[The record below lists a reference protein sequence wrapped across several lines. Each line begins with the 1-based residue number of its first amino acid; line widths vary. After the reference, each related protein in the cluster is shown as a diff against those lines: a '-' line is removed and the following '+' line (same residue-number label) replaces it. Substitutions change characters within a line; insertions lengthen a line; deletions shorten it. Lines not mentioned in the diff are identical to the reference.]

1 MISITDIENRLQ
13 QKEQGKFQKICNEIL
28 KSEGYITLD
37 RTGSEAGTEKTIPGT
52 PDSVFIKDDNYIFV
66 EFTTYQ
72 KAKLPQKIRDDVEK
86 CFKLIDS
93 DGLKDKISDIIFM
106 HNRKQP
112 SLKVINEIK
121 QKCNKRN
128 IKFAIYGI
136 DYISDI
142 IQRKYPYIAEKEL
155 ELKDYDKLLQI
166 PEKEIRKSLQ
176 NEIKND
182 DLEKITNRVS
192 HLYEEASKI
201 TNNPTSLIYISNKNK
216 KILDNTYS
224 ELISLEYIYAEKN
237 NEESK
242 NYYHNVLIILQ
253 RYNRKKYIEKFKEVE
268 KYGILT
274 SEDYNFYAENL
285 IMENQE
291 NEALPILERIYYK
304 EKNEYSFLNLIKCYF
319 SLKQYNK
326 VVDELS
332 PLCNEKYDALGIM
345 ATFLLLSKNFIKK
358 LRASDIVSYNKK
370 FKNMP
375 LYYTCTAQLL
385 FKLNNKKYISQ
396 FKKAL
401 KSVKD
406 DDYNTINIICDV
418 AIEIKEAQAIIGYLF
433 KLNLQNEL
441 IKLRLAKLLEYK
453 KVLEKKEIKYLQDN
467 INFLEENDIDINYL
481 QGIINENKGF
491 VIKSLT
497 NYKNSYIK
505 TYNNQSLSKYV
516 ILSIKQKNKIDL
528 TIFPKINEVV
538 DYQLAMVI
546 AKAYK
551 YMGDI
556 DKAVEMS
563 YYSLYLLSNY
573 FDKEPYKQFW
583 SIIMMYGN
591 KLPKKNDRNS
601 LKDNVLVLKD
611 ISNNKVKKYIV
622 DDGVIYKENS
632 KIADLII
639 IKSNNK
645 IALEILGKKVNNNV
659 IIENKTYKILK
670 IEEKYKYLTRYC
682 FDIVKDEKGIQI
694 FTSTSENDDT
704 LEQISKTLSNI
715 SKSMDNKLNIYEE
728 KKLPLSTL
736 ISTEYNFEEYAKLI
750 NTLLSTNHLL
760 YAGETISL
768 NLDNGFVLDITSLI
782 TLTLLD
788 KLDTLSD
795 NMCKKIYISK
805 SLKNKFDHFFE
816 NLISAYNEKEATI
829 GYDESVNNKYNLV
842 FQEIP
847 NKNKM
852 QLWRKLNSYINKF
865 NILDIEFELDNMV
878 NYQTL
883 KLLDKVQFDL
893 IKIAQDKNIP
903 LICDDLFIRKI
914 CNTYKVSHTNT
925 NFLIN
930 YNVSEFGD
938 YMNNLITLAKYN
950 YIYSI
955 YSNECESIISYL
967 LDNFNEDNKN
977 LFIILINQLLS
988 NDKSKKTYQPFL
1000 TNIMNNYEK
1009 LKYVKIFGEIFENKL
1024 ATFIY
1029 DTIKKN
1035 L

>member
-28 KSEGYITLD
+28 KNEGYITFD
-37 RTGSEAGTEKTIPGT
+37 RTGSETGTEKTISGT
-52 PDSVFIKDDNYIFV
+52 PDSVFIKDKEYIFV
-66 EFTTYQ
+66 EFTTY

-86 CFKLIDS
+86 CFGLIDS
-93 DGLKDKISDIIFM
+93 DGLKNKVSEIIFM

-112 SLKVINEIK
+112 SFKVINEIE

-128 IKFAIYGI
+128 IKFTIYGI

-155 ELKDYDKLLQI
+155 ELKDYDKLFQI
-166 PEKEIRKSLQ
+166 SEKEIRKSLQ
-176 NEIKND
+176 NEIKNN
-182 DLEKITNRVS
+182 DLEKITNEVS
-192 HLYEEASKI
+192 HLYEKASKI
-201 TNNPTSLIYISNKNK
+201 TNNPTSLIYTSNRNK
-216 KILDNTYS
+216 KILNDIYS
-224 ELISLEYIYAEKN
+224 KLINLEYIYTGKN

-242 NYYHNVLIILQ
+242 NYFHNVLIILQ
-253 RYNRKKYIEKFKEVE
+253 RYNRTKYVEKFKEVE

-285 IMENQE
+285 IMENKE
-291 NEALPILERIYYK
+291 SEALPILEKLYYE
-304 EKNEYSFLNLIKCYF
+304 EKNESSYINLIKCYF
-319 SLKQYNK
+319 SLNQYDK
-326 VVDELS
+326 IIDELS

-345 ATFLLLSKNFIKK
+345 ATFLLLSKNSIKK
-358 LRASDIVSYNKK
+358 LGASDIVSFNKK

-401 KSVKD
+401 KYVKD

-418 AIEIKEAQAIIGYLF
+418 AIEIKETQSIIDYLF
-433 KLNLQNEL
+433 KLNSQNEL
-441 IKLRLAKLLEYK
+441 IKLRLAKFLEYK
-453 KVLEKKEIKYLQDN
+453 KALEEKEIKYLQDN

-497 NYKNSYIK
+497 NYKNSYTK
-505 TYNNQSLSKYV
+505 TYNNQSLIKYV

-528 TIFPKINEVV
+528 TIFPKINEVI
-538 DYQLAMVI
+538 DYRLAMVI
-546 AKAYK
+546 AEAYK

-556 DKAVEMS
+556 DDAIEMS

-591 KLPKKNDRNS
+591 KLPKKNNRNS
-601 LKDNVLVLKD
+601 LKDKVLVLKE

-622 DDGVIYKENS
+622 DDSVIYKENN
-632 KIADLII
+632 KIADLTI

-670 IEEKYKYLTRYC
+670 IEEKYKYLTGYC

-694 FTSTSENDDT
+694 FTSTSENNDS

-715 SKSMDNKLNIYEE
+715 SKSMVNKLNMYEE
-728 KKLPLSTL
+728 KKLPLSSL

-768 NLDNGFVLDITSLI
+768 TLENGFVLDITSLI

-788 KLDTLSD
+788 KLDILSD
-795 NMCKKIYISK
+795 NICEKIYISK
-805 SLKNKFDHFFE
+805 SLKNKFDYFFE

-829 GYDESVNNKYNLV
+829 VYDESTNNKYNLV
-842 FQEIP
+842 FHEIP
-847 NKNKM
+847 NKNRI
-852 QLWRKLNSYINKF
+852 QLWIKLNNYINKF
-865 NILDIEFELDNMV
+865 NILDTEFELDNMV

-883 KLLDKVQFDL
+883 KILDKVQFDL
-893 IKIAQDKNIP
+893 IKIAKDKNIP
-903 LICDDLFIRKI
+903 FICDDLFIRKI
-914 CNTYKVSHTNT
+914 CNIYKVNHTNT

-930 YNVSEFGD
+930 YNISKFDD

-955 YSNECESIISYL
+955 YSNECENIISYL

-1000 TNIMNNYEK
+1000 TNIMNNCEK
-1009 LKYVKIFGEIFENKL
+1009 LKSVRIFGEIFENKL
-1024 ATFIY
+1024 AIFIY
-1029 DTIKKN
+1029 DTIKEN

>member
-1 MISITDIENRLQ
+1 M
-13 QKEQGKFQKICNEIL
+13 
-28 KSEGYITLD
+28 
-37 RTGSEAGTEKTIPGT
+37 
-52 PDSVFIKDDNYIFV
+52 
-66 EFTTYQ
+66 
-72 KAKLPQKIRDDVEK
+72 
-86 CFKLIDS
+86 
-93 DGLKDKISDIIFM
+93 
-106 HNRKQP
+106 
-112 SLKVINEIK
+112 
-121 QKCNKRN
+121 
-128 IKFAIYGI
+128 
-136 DYISDI
+136 
-142 IQRKYPYIAEKEL
+142 
-155 ELKDYDKLLQI
+155 
-166 PEKEIRKSLQ
+166 
-176 NEIKND
+176 
-182 DLEKITNRVS
+182 
-192 HLYEEASKI
+192 
-201 TNNPTSLIYISNKNK
+201 
-216 KILDNTYS
+216 
-224 ELISLEYIYAEKN
+224 
-237 NEESK
+237 
-242 NYYHNVLIILQ
+242 
-253 RYNRKKYIEKFKEVE
+253 
-268 KYGILT
+268 
-274 SEDYNFYAENL
+274 
-285 IMENQE
+285 
-291 NEALPILERIYYK
+291 
-304 EKNEYSFLNLIKCYF
+304 
-319 SLKQYNK
+319 
-326 VVDELS
+326 VDELS
-332 PLCNEKYDALGIM
+332 PLCDEKYDALGIM

-358 LRASDIVSYNKK
+358 LGASDIISYNKK

-401 KSVKD
+401 KCVKD

-418 AIEIKEAQAIIGYLF
+418 AIEIKETQSIIDYLF
-433 KLNLQNEL
+433 KLNSQNEL
-441 IKLRLAKLLEYK
+441 IKLRLAKFLEYK
-453 KVLEKKEIKYLQDN
+453 NALEEKERKYLQDN

-497 NYKNSYIK
+497 NYKNSYTK
-505 TYNNQSLSKYV
+505 TGNNQSLIKYV

-528 TIFPKINEVV
+528 TIFPKINEVM

-546 AKAYK
+546 AEAYK

-556 DKAVEMS
+556 DNAVEMS

-601 LKDNVLVLKD
+601 LKDNVLVLKE
-611 ISNNKVKKYIV
+611 INNNKVKKYII
-622 DDGVIYKENS
+622 DDSVIYKENS
-632 KIADLII
+632 KIADLTI

-670 IEEKYKYLTRYC
+670 IEQKYKYLIAYC
-682 FDIVKDEKGIQI
+682 FDIVKNEKGIQI
-694 FTSTSENDDT
+694 FTSTSKSNDS
-704 LEQISKTLSNI
+704 LEQISKTLSDI
-715 SKSMDNKLNIYEE
+715 SKSMDNKLNMYEE
-728 KKLPLSTL
+728 KKLPLSSL

-750 NTLLSTNHLL
+750 NALLSVNHLL
-760 YAGETISL
+760 YAGKTISL
-768 NLDNGFVLDITSLI
+768 NLEKGFVLDITSLI

-788 KLDTLSD
+788 KLDILSD

-805 SLKNKFDHFFE
+805 SLKNKFDYFFE

-829 GYDESVNNKYNLV
+829 GYDKNANNKYNLV

-847 NKNKM
+847 NKNKV
-852 QLWRKLNSYINKF
+852 QLWRKLNNYINKF

-883 KLLDKVQFDL
+883 KILDKVQFDL
-893 IKIAQDKNIP
+893 IKIAQEKNIP
-903 LICDDLFIRKI
+903 FICDDLFIRQI
-914 CNTYKVSHTNT
+914 CNIYKVNHTNT

-938 YMNNLITLAKYN
+938 YMNNLIILAKYN

-988 NDKSKKTYQPFL
+988 NDKSKKIYQPFL

-1029 DTIKKN
+1029 NTIKEN